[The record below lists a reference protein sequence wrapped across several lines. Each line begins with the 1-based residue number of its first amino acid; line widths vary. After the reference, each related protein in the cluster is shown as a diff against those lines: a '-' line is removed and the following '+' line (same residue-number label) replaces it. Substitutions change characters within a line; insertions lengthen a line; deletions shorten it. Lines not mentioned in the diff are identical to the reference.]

1 MMKQYY
7 IYIMASKPYGVLY
20 IGVTNNLIRRVW
32 EHRTQVT
39 KGFTCKYF
47 IHRLVNFEITE
58 DIITAIQREK
68 QLKHWSRQW
77 KIELINKN
85 NPSWKDLYE
94 QLL

>member
-1 MMKQYY
+1 
-7 IYIMASKPYGVLY
+7 MASKPYGVLY

-47 IHRLVNFEITE
+47 IHRLVHFEITE